1 MWFTNK
7 RGDFMSFKVSEKNI
21 EEAEKSYNEYVNDEK
36 PPYLSFKEYLRKY
49 SPEFIEDN
57 NIFGEE

>member
-1 MWFTNK
+1 
-7 RGDFMSFKVSEKNI
+7 MSFKVFEKDI
-21 EEAEKSYNEYVNDEK
+21 EEAEKSYNEYVNEEK

-57 NIFGEE
+57 NIFGEG